1 MVHVWFDFCL
11 HAKNEPTKR
20 VNVKTLF
27 IFTSVLNLGSKLHHS
42 VSVKLM
48 NLTTSTKGR
57 FIFSSLKIFKHF
69 WGGFGI
75 MYKIKL
81 HWKLCLPIRQT
92 CKTCFTTKELFKLV
106 ELSFKPLVSSV
117 CLLLSSTFGLFCQD
131 VSPGLLKDTSTSRK
145 KPGQTQHTCISSKRK
160 LGMLGHEVRTTS
172 STSNATA
179 QIMNCCIAGDI
190 KSAVLLRYR
199 SHSAARKRPLIC
211 H

>member
-1 MVHVWFDFCL
+1 MTILEQHYLWFSKNNTNMVKSVTPKTISQSLIHSDVHTRGRVSCSDCFLDVHVWFDFCL

-27 IFTSVLNLGSKLHHS
+27 IFTSVLNVGSKLHHS

-48 NLTTSTKGR
+48 DVTTSTKGR

-92 CKTCFTTKELFKLV
+92 CKTCFTTKG
-106 ELSFKPLVSSV
+106 
-117 CLLLSSTFGLFCQD
+117 TF
-131 VSPGLLKDTSTSRK
+131 
-145 KPGQTQHTCISSKRK
+145 
-160 LGMLGHEVRTTS
+160 
-172 STSNATA
+172 
-179 QIMNCCIAGDI
+179 
-190 KSAVLLRYR
+190 
-199 SHSAARKRPLIC
+199 
-211 H
+211 